1 MPVDQSLVGREFP
14 PTQPYRVSAEKVRE
28 LAAATG
34 SAADPVPAT
43 FPIVMAFEAMNTFLE
58 DVGVELRRIVHGEQ
72 RFAYERPIAVGDELT
87 ATLSV
92 GSLRQIGGND
102 IIGTASQITDADGAL
117 VCTTN
122 ATLVHR
128 ERRGTGAADLPDRDG
143 LRGDER
149 LPRRRRRR
157 APAHRAR

>member
-14 PTQPYRVSAEKVRE
+14 PTSPYHVSAEKVRE

-34 SAADPVPAT
+34 SAAEPGSPVPAT

-58 DVGVELRRIVHGEQ
+58 DVGVELQRIVHGEQ

-92 GSLRQIGGND
+92 ASLRQIGGND
-102 IIGTASQITDADGAL
+102 IIGTRSEIRDASGDL
-117 VCTTN
+117 VCTTS

-128 ERRGTGAADLPDRDG
+128 GGEA
-143 LRGDER
+143 
-149 LPRRRRRR
+149 
-157 APAHRAR
+157 